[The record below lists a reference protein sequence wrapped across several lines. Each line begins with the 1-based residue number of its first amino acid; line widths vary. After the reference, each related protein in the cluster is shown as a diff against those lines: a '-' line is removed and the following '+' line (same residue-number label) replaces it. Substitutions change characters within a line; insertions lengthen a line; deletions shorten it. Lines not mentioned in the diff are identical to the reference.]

1 MKKLNLLLI
10 GTSIFLLCTNFS
22 SAKKFSDVNN
32 DNPYYTATRYLSAK
46 NIINGY
52 QDDTFK
58 PDQKITRAE
67 LLKIVFEGNKTK
79 TTEPTTNC
87 FPDVGYKEWYG
98 KYICTAKNLKIIDG
112 YKDGKFKPDQNTS
125 KVEALKIIGEFYK
138 WDMEDDKSNKNWY
151 SKYLKFSTKTNLLSE
166 SAANLATDESINRG
180 DLATIIYR
188 FLATQEYKT
197 TQFSEEIDNK
207 IGIKIVA
214 EDIANEKTAEKG
226 SEIISRNLPQP
237 QIVNLTPGEIKIILS
252 WEQPEIKPE
261 KSLPA
266 DRQEKTQFNSYLL
279 QPTDEEISFKH
290 KIDSKLDTILETKGN
305 TETFTI
311 RKIKTDGDKDYL
323 YFVESINGE
332 TTFLDAKTKIEIY
345 DKKGLVKTIM
355 AYENIDRIWKVFTL
369 NKDYEMR
376 IFNSIGD
383 CSLIRDSESCPE
395 VIESI

>member
-1 MKKLNLLLI
+1 MKKLNVLLI
-10 GTSIFLLCTNFS
+10 GTSIFLLGTNFS

-32 DNPYYTATRYLSAK
+32 DNPYYTTTRYLSAK

-58 PDQKITRAE
+58 PEQKITRAE
-67 LLKIVFEGNKTK
+67 LLKIVFEGNKSK

-87 FPDVGYKEWYG
+87 FPDVGYKEWYS

-112 YKDGKFKPDQNTS
+112 YKDGKFKPDQNIS

-138 WDMEDDKSNKNWY
+138 WEMEEDKSNKNWY
-151 SKYLKFSTKTNLLSE
+151 SKYLKYSSTTNLLTE
-166 SAANLATDESINRG
+166 SANNLAIDEPINRG
-180 DLATIIYR
+180 DLAAIIYR
-188 FLATQEYKT
+188 FLATKEYKAT
-197 TQFSEEIDNK
+197 KFSEEIDNK
-207 IGIKIVA
+207 VGIKIAA
-214 EDIANEKTAEKG
+214 EDIANEKDSEKN
-226 SEIISRNLPQP
+226 SEVISRNLPTP
-237 QIVNLTPGEIKIILS
+237 QIVKLTPGEIKIVLS

-261 KSLPA
+261 E
-266 DRQEKTQFNSYLL
+266 EKTQFNSYLL

-290 KIDSKLDTILETKGN
+290 KIDNKLDTILETKGN

-332 TTFLDAKTKIEIY
+332 TTFLDAKMKIEVY

-355 AYENIDRIWKVFTL
+355 AYKNTDRIWKVFTL

-395 VIESI
+395 VVESI